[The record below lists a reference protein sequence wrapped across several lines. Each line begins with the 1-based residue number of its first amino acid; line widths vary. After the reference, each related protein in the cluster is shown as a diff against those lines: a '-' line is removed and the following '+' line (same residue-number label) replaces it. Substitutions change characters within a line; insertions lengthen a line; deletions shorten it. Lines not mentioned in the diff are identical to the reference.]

1 MKGRFDGRE
10 TVERSDVGC
19 HTWPELGPRGL
30 ARLGP
35 ARSGLAV
42 VACGLLGLLWATA
55 PVGAQTGS
63 EEPVGPPLAPPA
75 AETPDL
81 LPVPHPD
88 LAPLED
94 RVAEQ
99 IRQYQE
105 LTEETLED
113 PAGSPGE
120 RAGAFGEM
128 GRVYHTYGLTAAAEV
143 CYLNAITLAPRQA
156 RWPYFLGLLRQQ
168 EGRFDA
174 ALEAF
179 RASVVLDPAY
189 PPTFY
194 RLAEVTLALG
204 ATEEA
209 TEHLDRFL
217 ELEPESAAGWALRGE
232 MALSRQDYAEA
243 AQHLERALELLP
255 RANRLHVPLAMA
267 YRQLGEM
274 DKAREHLAQRG
285 SIGARPDDP
294 RIDQLEELKQGE
306 RVHIIRGRMAF
317 QAGDFSAAVRE
328 FGRAV
333 DANPESIPARV
344 NLGSALGQTGDAS
357 GAVEQFRRALE
368 LDEDNFTARYN
379 LGTLLARQG
388 DTRAARG
395 HLEEAVR
402 LEPGDAAARLELG
415 RLLLEAGEPAKA
427 LEHFRE
433 SAANRLSEDAR
444 LGEAAALVAL
454 DRHGE
459 AKELLE
465 ASHRQ
470 VPESG
475 RTARNL
481 AFLLASAPD
490 PELRDGERALDLA
503 QRVFEARQT
512 VDHAELLALALAEL
526 GRCGEA
532 AQWQARALESAREL
546 GADGRVPRLTA
557 VLLEYQA
564 GPPCRPPLAADQ
576 GDAGGDSGAD
586 SGP

>member
-1 MKGRFDGRE
+1 MRGRFERRHTAEHSEVRHLALPEPGR
-10 TVERSDVGC
+10 
-19 HTWPELGPRGL
+19 P
-30 ARLGP
+30 GP
-35 ARSGLAV
+35 AVFA
-42 VACGLLGLLWATA
+42 LGLLALFVAVA

-63 EEPVGPPLAPPA
+63 QEAVRPPLAPPA
-75 AETPDL
+75 AATPDL

-88 LAPLED
+88 LDPLEEK
-94 RVAEQ
+94 VAEQ

-105 LTEETLED
+105 LTNETLED
-113 PAGSPGE
+113 PTTTADE
-120 RAGAFGEM
+120 RSGALGEM

-143 CYLNAITLAPRQA
+143 CYLNAIALAPRQA

-168 EGRFDA
+168 EGRFDVA
-174 ALEAF
+174 FEAF
-179 RASVVLDPAY
+179 RAAAVLDPAY

-194 RLAEVTLALG
+194 RLAEVAQALG
-204 ATEEA
+204 DTEEA
-209 TEHLDRFL
+209 TSHLDRFVD
-217 ELEPESAAGWALRGE
+217 LEPESAAGWALRGE
-232 MALSRQDYAEA
+232 LALSRQDYAEA
-243 AQHLERALELLP
+243 VRHLERALELLP
-255 RANRLHVPLAMA
+255 RANRLHIPLAMA
-267 YRQLGEM
+267 YRQLGQP

-285 SIGARPDDP
+285 SIGARPEDP

-317 QAGDFSAAVRE
+317 QAGDFAAAVRE

-344 NLGSALGQTGDAS
+344 NLGSALGQSGDTA
-357 GAVEQFRRALE
+357 GALEQFRRALE

-379 LGTLLARQG
+379 LGALLAQQG
-388 DTRAARG
+388 DTETARG

-402 LEPGDAAARLELG
+402 LRPGDAAARLELG
-415 RLLLEAGEPAKA
+415 RLLLAAGEPEKA

-433 SAANRLSEDAR
+433 SAANRLTEDAR

-454 DRHGE
+454 DRHRE

-465 ASHRQ
+465 QAHRR

-475 RTARNL
+475 RTARRL

-490 PELRDGERALDLA
+490 PDLRDGQQALDLA

-526 GRCGEA
+526 GRCEEA
-532 AQWQARALESAREL
+532 AQWQARALESARNL
-546 GADGRVPRLTA
+546 GANEMAPRLTA
-557 VLLEYQA
+557 VLLRYQA
-564 GPPCRPPLAADQ
+564 GPPCRLPFATGEDSSEE
-576 GDAGGDSGAD
+576 DSEGDSG
-586 SGP
+586 P